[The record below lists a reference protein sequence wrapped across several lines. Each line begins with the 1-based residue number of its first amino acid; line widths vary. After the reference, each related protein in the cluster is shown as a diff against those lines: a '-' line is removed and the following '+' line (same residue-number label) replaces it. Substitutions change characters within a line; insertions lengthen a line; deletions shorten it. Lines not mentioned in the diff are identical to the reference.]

1 MKAEELIVG
10 RKYVPINKS
19 VIGHLNSSVVW
30 KNAVKKNQYFLY
42 YIGQDEDGD
51 YVFSNGLSQGR
62 TRIIDYFLPEDVI
75 PYVEPQKETVIP
87 MLQSVSES
95 MPTKRELFAAM
106 AMQGLLTRYPNR
118 EEPDLGILE
127 SERIAEESVIMAD
140 KLIKELNKE
149 KP

>member
-1 MKAEELIVG
+1 MKAGELIVG
-10 RKYVPINKS
+10 RKYVPINKT
-19 VIGHLNSSVVW
+19 VMGGFNTSVVW
-30 KNAVKKNQYFLY
+30 KKAIKKNQYFLY
-42 YIGQDEDGD
+42 YVGQDEDGH
-51 YVFSNGLSQGR
+51 YVFSDIFNDKIDG
-62 TRIIDYFLPEDVI
+62 DYFLPEDVI
-75 PYVEPQKETVIP
+75 PYVEPQKETAIP
-87 MLQSVSES
+87 LLQSVSES
-95 MPTKRELFAAM
+95 IPTKRELFAAM